1 MSLKLR
7 EWVTTLGIDGAL
19 YKTLHSTNP
28 IENLNGLI
36 AHYTHDVKRWK
47 DGHMLLR
54 WIGSALHEAAGG
66 FRCVRG
72 FPEMKRL
79 VRALMQRVQ
88 PDSLV
93 HLNVA

>member
-1 MSLKLR
+1 VRRSP
-7 EWVTTLGIDGAL
+7 VTELGIDSAL
-19 YKTLHSTNP
+19 YRTLRSTNP
-28 IENLNGLI
+28 IENLNGLV
-36 AHYTHDVKRWK
+36 AHYTRNVKRWK

-72 FPEMKRL
+72 FREMKRL
-79 VRALMQRVQ
+79 RTLLLQRVQ

-93 HLNVA
+93 QRKVA